1 MSIGRSPHRY
11 PLIVTNKHAW
21 HINPQFLGLSVPLK
35 IYQIIG
41 LHPTLPSTSMQLG
54 LMHRPGKWLCR
65 NGITIHTGI
74 PLFGTTLLFWL
85 MSQRRDVL
93 IIRWS
98 RRMLRPVF
106 LCLMVFVTYL
116 DLCFFSLVL
125 HDRRPNTFAP
135 SQPTTTVTL
144 AKATMDSAFYEH
156 MQIQRNWW
164 IGAPW
169 VVLDLLFGLTIVW
182 AKYWY
187 NKSWVLLCGL
197 LFDFHSEVARS
208 RPLQRAGT
216 GVFGRHPKP
225 RQSQWQRAQW
235 RLGVQNGSSKGV
247 GESLWNSWNAGRI
260 GRKWKE
266 FSDGQLWSVVAELDF
281 FDVGW
286 RAFGRQLKKLTKS
299 FLSCRCGAA
308 FLAL

>member
-116 DLCFFSLVL
+116 DLCFFPWCCMTAGQTHLL
-125 HDRRPNTFAP
+125 HP
-135 SQPTTTVTL
+135 SPQQP
-144 AKATMDSAFYEH
+144 
-156 MQIQRNWW
+156 
-164 IGAPW
+164 
-169 VVLDLLFGLTIVW
+169 
-182 AKYWY
+182 
-187 NKSWVLLCGL
+187 
-197 LFDFHSEVARS
+197 
-208 RPLQRAGT
+208 
-216 GVFGRHPKP
+216 
-225 RQSQWQRAQW
+225 W
-235 RLGVQNGSSKGV
+235 RLRKQRWTVPFTNTCRF
-247 GESLWNSWNAGRI
+247 NAT
-260 GRKWKE
+260 
-266 FSDGQLWSVVAELDF
+266 DELAHH
-281 FDVGW
+281 G
-286 RAFGRQLKKLTKS
+286 LY
-299 FLSCRCGAA
+299 
-308 FLAL
+308 

>member
-11 PLIVTNKHAW
+11 PQIVTNKHAW
-21 HINPQFLGLSVPLK
+21 HINPQFLGLSVPLN
-35 IYQIIG
+35 IYQAG
-41 LHPTLPSTSMQLG
+41 SDASAWQ
-54 LMHRPGKWLCR
+54 LCR

-98 RRMLRPVF
+98 RRMLRPVL
-106 LCLMVFVTYL
+106 LCLMAFVTYL

-144 AKATMDSAFYEH
+144 AKATMESAFYEH

-247 GESLWNSWNAGRI
+247 GEMQEG
-260 GRKWKE
+260 
-266 FSDGQLWSVVAELDF
+266 
-281 FDVGW
+281 
-286 RAFGRQLKKLTKS
+286 
-299 FLSCRCGAA
+299 
-308 FLAL
+308 